1 MDMKMKKRGNNMAK
15 TLALA
20 VTIWCLMLAH
30 SMAGIAQQTDSAASN
45 AAPPISNAAPPLKIG
60 PGDLVE
66 VTMFENPDLSGHYR
80 VDQNGDIA
88 VTLIGHL
95 HVAGMTANEAAA
107 AIEKRFVEEQILLP
121 AGAHAT
127 VFIAE
132 YATQGITVNGEVKT
146 PGVYPALGIRKLNDV
161 IVAAGGVTQLA
172 SSKVIVVRKD
182 DPGNSITVDYN
193 PEALKPVITD
203 IQIFPGDSIFVPRA
217 GIVYVIGN
225 VQKTGGY
232 VLDGREQLTV
242 EEALALAGGGKN
254 SPDLKRVQLVRTLD
268 DGRKEAVTI
277 PVNQIIKGRAPDV
290 AMKDGDILYVP
301 TSYARLVT
309 LQAITDMVGIGS
321 GLVLFRAT
329 NQ

>member
-1 MDMKMKKRGNNMAK
+1 MKTSKKGNNMAK

-20 VTIWCLMLAH
+20 ITFWCLMLAH
-30 SMAGIAQQTDSAASN
+30 SMAGIAQQTGSSA
-45 AAPPISNAAPPLKIG
+45 SNAAPPLKIG

-88 VTLIGHL
+88 VSLIGHL
-95 HVAGMTANEAAA
+95 HVAGLTANEAAS
-107 AIEKRFVEEQILLP
+107 AIEKRYIDEQILLP

-132 YATQGITVNGEVKT
+132 YATQGITVNGEVKA
-146 PGVYPALGIRKLNDV
+146 PGVYPALGVRRLNDL
-161 IVAAGGVTQLA
+161 IVAAGGVLSTSA
-172 SSKVIVVRKD
+172 SKVVIVRKD

-217 GIVYVIGN
+217 GIVYVVGN
-225 VQKTGGY
+225 VTRTGGFA
-232 VLDGREQLTV
+232 LDGRAQLTV

-277 PVNQIIKGRAPDV
+277 PVNQILKGRAPDV

-301 TSYARLVT
+301 TNNVRLVT
-309 LQAITDMVGIGS
+309 LQAIQDMVGIGS
-321 GLVLFRAT
+321 GLVLYRST
-329 NQ
+329 Q

>member
-1 MDMKMKKRGNNMAK
+1 MAK
-15 TLALA
+15 TLARA
-20 VTIWCLMLAH
+20 VTIWCLMLAY
-30 SMAGIAQQTDSAASN
+30 SMAGIAQQTDNAASN
-45 AAPPISNAAPPLKIG
+45 AAPTISNAAPPLKIG

-66 VTMFENPDLSGHYR
+66 VTIFENPDLSGHYR

-88 VTLIGHL
+88 VTLIGHV

-107 AIEKRFVEEQILLP
+107 AIENRFVDEQILLP

-161 IVAAGGVTQLA
+161 IVAAGGVTQA
-172 SSKVIVVRKD
+172 SSSKVIIVRKD

-203 IQIFPGDSIFVPRA
+203 IQIFPGDSVFVPRA
-217 GIVYVIGN
+217 GIVYVVGN
-225 VQKTGGY
+225 VQKAGGF
-232 VLDGREQLTV
+232 VLDGRDQLTV
-242 EEALALAGGGKN
+242 EEVLALAGGSKA

-277 PVNQIIKGRAPDV
+277 PVNEIIRGRAPDV

-301 TSYARLVT
+301 TSYVRVVT
-309 LQAITDMVGIGS
+309 IQAINDMVGIGS
-321 GLVLFRAT
+321 GLVLYRAT
-329 NQ
+329 NSNP